1 MKKILCVL
9 IVLGIGVSSL
19 LCVRAEDQALSEPEK
34 NFEHL
39 WKDFD
44 LNYGIFGPK
53 RVDWDLLYKVYRP
66 KVTPQ
71 TTEEEL
77 FTIMSGML
85 KQLNDNHV
93 RLRKEGRQFTS
104 GLLGEIKMK
113 DHSLM
118 LIREK
123 YLKGNYKTLHRD
135 IFHFGWLDDSIGYF
149 HFRGF
154 SNTSESAAA
163 IDKIVEEFKDAKGII
178 IDVRQ
183 NGGGD
188 DRVGK
193 IIADRFAR
201 EKKMY
206 MITRIRNGPNHDDF
220 TEPKLWYVEPDGP
233 IQFTKPVILLTHRHS
248 VSAAENFALAMRVIP
263 HATLIGDFTSGCFA
277 DMRWGSLPNGW
288 RYSISYTLFT
298 DQNGFCWEGIGV
310 PPDLRIINTAEDIAQ
325 KKDKVLE
332 FAMELIHSG
341 GKKW

>member
-1 MKKILCVL
+1 MKKILYL
-9 IVLGIGVSSL
+9 LLMLGVGTSSL
-19 LCVRAEDQALSEPEK
+19 LCVRGENQDLSEPEK

-44 LNYGIFGPK
+44 QNYGIFGPK
-53 RVDWDLLYKVYRP
+53 RVNWDLLYKVYRP

-71 TTEEEL
+71 TTDDEL

-93 RLRKEGRQFTS
+93 RLRKEGKQFTS
-104 GLLGEIKMK
+104 GLLGEIKMR
-113 DHSLM
+113 DHSLL

-123 YLKGNYKTLHRD
+123 YLKGNYDTLHKN
-135 IFHFGWLDDSIGYF
+135 IFHYGWLDDSIGYF

-154 SNTSESAAA
+154 SSPSDSADA
-163 IDKIVEEFKDAKGII
+163 IDEIVDEFKDAKGII

-193 IIADRFAR
+193 IIAGRFAK

-206 MITRIRNGPNHDDF
+206 MITRIRNGPSHDDF

-263 HATLIGDFTSGCFA
+263 HATLVGDFTSGCFA
-277 DMRWGSLPNGW
+277 DMRGETLPNGW

-310 PPDLRIINTAEDIAQ
+310 PPDLRITNTAEDIA
-325 KKDKVLE
+325 KKNDRVLE
-332 FAMELIHSG
+332 FAMELIHSREID
-341 GKKW
+341 